1 MVPPVN
7 RLVFLMYHA
16 LYANDGELAR
26 IDLADRPYAIS
37 VDTFEGHLQCLQDT
51 GISILDPRALLE
63 RRPARGGVVLTFD
76 DGHLSN
82 WAHAYPRLQQRG
94 LAAAFF
100 VTRDFINGR
109 AGFCRWPQLREM
121 ADSGMLI
128 GSHGCSHRFFD
139 DMDERQAIVELRTS
153 REAIEQHVGKPVDQ
167 MSFPG
172 GRYRP
177 LDIELGITAGYRLF
191 HSSQVG
197 ALSPLALHVGQ
208 VLPRIAIRART
219 TQREFGAYASAQ
231 PLTLW
236 RAQAAAAC
244 KGAARRALGNR
255 FYQSLYEKRS
265 R

>member
-1 MVPPVN
+1 
-7 RLVFLMYHA
+7 MYHA

-26 IDLADRPYAIS
+26 IDSADRPYAIS
-37 VDTFEGHLQCLQDT
+37 VKTFDQHLQCLLDER
-51 GISILDPRALLE
+51 IPIFDPRSLLE
-63 RRPARGGVVLTFD
+63 HPPERGGVVLTFD

-82 WAHAYPRLQQRG
+82 WAHAYPRLKQRG

-100 VTRDFINGR
+100 VTRDFIDGR

-121 ADSGMLI
+121 ADAGMLI

-139 DMDERQAIVELRTS
+139 DMDERQASLELRTS
-153 REAIEQHVGKPVDQ
+153 REAIEQHICRPVDQ

-172 GRYRP
+172 GRFRP
-177 LDIELGITAGYRLF
+177 LDINLGMRAGYRLF

-197 ALSPLALHVGQ
+197 ALSPPALRAGQ
-208 VLPRIAIRART
+208 VVPRIPIRAST
-219 TQREFGAYASAQ
+219 TQREFGAYANAE
-231 PLTLW
+231 PLALW

>member
-1 MVPPVN
+1 
-7 RLVFLMYHA
+7 MYHA
-16 LYANDGELAR
+16 LYADDGERAR
-26 IDLADRPYAIS
+26 IDSPDRPYAIS
-37 VDTFEGHLQCLQDT
+37 VDTFEQHLQRLADA
-51 GISILDPRALLE
+51 GITVLDPRALLE
-63 RRPARGGVVLTFD
+63 QPPTHGGVVLTFD

-82 WAHAYPRLQQRG
+82 WVHAYPRLKQRG

-121 ADSGMLI
+121 ADAGMLI

-139 DMDERQAIVELRTS
+139 DMDERQAILEMRTS
-153 REAIEQHVGKPVDQ
+153 REAIEQHVSKPVDQ

-172 GRYRP
+172 GRFRP
-177 LDIELGITAGYRLF
+177 LDINLGMRAGYRLF

-197 ALSPLALHVGQ
+197 ALSPPAMRAGLV
-208 VLPRIAIRART
+208 VPRIPIRAST
-219 TQREFGAYASAQ
+219 TQREFGAYANAE
-231 PLTLW
+231 PLALW

>member
-1 MVPPVN
+1 VN

-16 LYANDGELAR
+16 LYADEGERAR
-26 IDLADRPYAIS
+26 IDSPDRPYAIS
-37 VDTFEGHLQCLQDT
+37 VDTFEQHLQRLADA
-51 GISILDPRALLE
+51 GIGVLDPRALLE
-63 RRPARGGVVLTFD
+63 HPPTRGGVVLTFD

-82 WAHAYPRLQQRG
+82 WLHAYPRLKQRG

-121 ADSGMLI
+121 ADDGMLI

-139 DMDERQAIVELRTS
+139 DMDERQAILEMRKS
-153 REAIEQHVGKPVDQ
+153 REAIEQHVSKPVDQ

-172 GRYRP
+172 GRFRP
-177 LDIELGITAGYRLF
+177 LDINLGMRAGYRLF
-191 HSSQVG
+191 HSSQIG
-197 ALSPLALHVGQ
+197 ALSPPALRAGQ
-208 VLPRIAIRART
+208 VVPRIPIRAST
-219 TQREFGAYASAQ
+219 TQREFGAYANAE
-231 PLTLW
+231 PLALW